1 MINATKLYAHLR
13 HTEKRTNTLVSQG
26 ESASQTHQTETHY
39 LLDLSILNGQNNQ
52 VANEY
57 DESAA
62 FLELSEEL
70 LEKMQGIMT
79 PENQRAEAAEANEE
93 GGGLKDETR
102 RLTRKLV
109 NARSTTEVQ
118 DVLREAF
125 QHMKDAIMAA
135 AMGDK
140 KAMAILR
147 RLQKLVRR
155 SNRKISDLHKE
166 QEIRERQQ
174 RAEKK
179 EQEQIAQRLRDEL
192 KRALLERKRR
202 ERKYLQDKDD
212 DGEDN
217 GPTISGPSIAATEA
231 KIQAL
236 AQAMAALSTSPGT
249 GASSGDAGFSDG
261 AAMSGGGLE
270 GADVAGAEAEGE
282 I

>member
-1 MINATKLYAHLR
+1 MINATKLFAHLR
-13 HTEKRTNTLVSQG
+13 HTEKRSNTFVTQS
-26 ESASQTHQTETHY
+26 ESATKTHQTETHF
-39 LLDLSILNGQNNQ
+39 LLDLSIFNGQNNQ
-52 VANEY
+52 SAYEY

-70 LEKMQGIMT
+70 LEKMKGSIV
-79 PENQRAEAAEANEE
+79 PEDKLAEAAEASEE
-93 GGGLKDETR
+93 GEGLKDETR

-109 NARSTTEVQ
+109 NSRSTLEVQ

-147 RLQKLVRR
+147 KLQKLVRR
-155 SNRKISDLHKE
+155 GNRKISDLHKE
-166 QEIRERQQ
+166 QELREKQQ

-179 EQEQIAQRLRDEL
+179 EQEQIAQRLREEL

-212 DGEDN
+212 DEEEN
-217 GPTISGPSIAATEA
+217 GPTISGPSMAATEA
-231 KIQAL
+231 KIMAL
-236 AQAMAALSTSPGT
+236 AQAMAAVSTSPGS
-249 GASSGDAGFSDG
+249 GVSSGDAGFSDS
-261 AAMSGGGLE
+261 AAMSGGSLE
-270 GADVAGAEAEGE
+270 GADVAGAEAESE